1 MTTAGDGSPEAE
13 SFDCIIVGAGISGIN
28 CAFRL
33 KSQIPNV
40 RILILESRGDIGGTW
55 DQWKYPGVRC
65 DSEISTIAFPW
76 HNFAFSRPIVS
87 GDAMQDYLRQASAEA
102 KIDELIRLNHKVSEA
117 DWSRETQRWHIS
129 ADHAGHAGNRK
140 RFTCRFFVIAAGFLD
155 FENPPDVKIPHLD
168 QFKGKMFKP
177 ATKTYLS

>member
-1 MTTAGDGSPEAE
+1 MTTAGDGSSEVE

-40 RILILESRGDIGGTW
+40 SILILESRGDIGGTW

-76 HNFAFSRPIVS
+76 HNFAFPRPIVS
-87 GDAMQDYLRQASAEA
+87 GDAIQDYLRWASAEA
-102 KIDELIRLNHKVSEA
+102 KIDEDIRLNHKVSEA

-129 ADHAGHAGNRK
+129 ADNAGHCR

-155 FENPPDVKIPHLD
+155 YENSPDIKIPQLD
-168 QFKGKMFKP
+168 QFKGKIFIFEMKWYP
-177 ATKTYLS
+177 S